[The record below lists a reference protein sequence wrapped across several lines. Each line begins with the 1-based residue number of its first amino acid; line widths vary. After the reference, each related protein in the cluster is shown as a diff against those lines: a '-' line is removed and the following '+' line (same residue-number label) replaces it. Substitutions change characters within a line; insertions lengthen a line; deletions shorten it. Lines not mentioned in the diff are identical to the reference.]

1 MTEIDYNAV
10 FGFEGE
16 EAQEA
21 ADPAT
26 EDNVGANEQEA
37 AAPAGESQDGA
48 EPEQKPSEESGH
60 HVQTDE
66 ENARYAAMRRRAEA
80 DAEKRMNAELDKSIA
95 SLGLTDPYTNKPI
108 TNHSEMQ
115 AYRQRFLEEQRKEM
129 QEKAGMSPEDYQRF
143 VDSLP
148 EVQEGKKAQQKVMDL
163 EIRAKIDSQM
173 REIQMIS
180 PEIKSM
186 EDLSKL
192 DNFDKL
198 YDMGQE
204 DPAELDLLKF
214 TPSSALGSCRYK
226 LADPDKDDTDYQR
239 ILEIFK
245 KYNVRY
251 FFYNGGNDSMD
262 TCNKISKYMQGRAQD
277 HRQRPERHRPLP
289 RLRLCRQVYRHLL
302 RRGLAGRPRV

>member
-10 FGFEGE
+10 FGIEGE
-16 EAQEA
+16 EVQEA

-26 EDNVGANEQEA
+26 EDTVGENEQEP

-48 EPEQKPSEESGH
+48 EDEQEPSDEIH

-66 ENARYAAMRRRAEA
+66 ENARYAAMRRKAEA

-108 TNHSEMQ
+108 TNHAEMQ
-115 AYRQRFLEEQRKEM
+115 AYRQRFVEEQRKEM

-148 EVQEGKKAQQKVMDL
+148 EVQAGKAAQQKVMDL

-180 PEIKSM
+180 LKS
-186 EDLSKL
+186 SRWKT
-192 DNFDKL
+192 F
-198 YDMGQE
+198 
-204 DPAELDLLKF
+204 
-214 TPSSALGSCRYK
+214 PSWTTSTSFMTWWAKATSWPMPTR
-226 LADPDKDDTDYQR
+226 
-239 ILEIFK
+239 F
-245 KYNVRY
+245 
-251 FFYNGGNDSMD
+251 
-262 TCNKISKYMQGRAQD
+262 
-277 HRQRPERHRPLP
+277 
-289 RLRLCRQVYRHLL
+289 
-302 RRGLAGRPRV
+302 

>member
-10 FGFEGE
+10 FGIEGE
-16 EAQEA
+16 EVQEA

-37 AAPAGESQDGA
+37 AEPAGESHVEEGA
-48 EPEQKPSEESGH
+48 ETEQKPSDESSH

-66 ENARYAAMRRRAEA
+66 ENARYAAMRRKAEA

-108 TNHSEMQ
+108 TNHAEMQ
-115 AYRQRFLEEQRKEM
+115 AYRQRFVEEQRKEM

-148 EVQEGKKAQQKVMDL
+148 EVQAGKAAQQKVMDL

-198 YDMGQE
+198 YDMVGKGYE
-204 DPAELDLLKF
+204 
-214 TPSSALGSCRYK
+214 
-226 LADPDKDDTDYQR
+226 LADAYKVLNYDRLTAKAAEAAKQQALNSIGGKNHLQPVTPRGQGAVPVPADVAAEYRALMPEATDA
-239 ILEIFK
+239 EIQAHYN
-245 KYNVRY
+245 KYTR
-251 FFYNGGNDSMD
+251 
-262 TCNKISKYMQGRAQD
+262 K
-277 HRQRPERHRPLP
+277 E
-289 RLRLCRQVYRHLL
+289 
-302 RRGLAGRPRV
+302 

>member
-1 MTEIDYNAV
+1 MAEIDYNAV
-10 FGFEGE
+10 FGIEGE
-16 EAQEA
+16 EVQEA

-26 EDNVGANEQEA
+26 EDNVGENEQEA
-37 AAPAGESQDGA
+37 AEPAGESHVEEGA
-48 EPEQKPSEESGH
+48 ETEQKPSDESSH

-66 ENARYAAMRRRAEA
+66 ENARYAAMRRKAEA

-108 TNHSEMQ
+108 TNHAEMQ
-115 AYRQRFLEEQRKEM
+115 AYRQRFVEEQRKEV

-148 EVQEGKKAQQKVMDL
+148 EVQAGKAAQQKVIDL

-198 YDMGQE
+198 YDMVGKGYE
-204 DPAELDLLKF
+204 
-214 TPSSALGSCRYK
+214 
-226 LADPDKDDTDYQR
+226 LADAYKVLNYDRLTAKAAEAAKQQALNSIGGKNHLQPVTPRGQGAVPVPADVAAEYRALMPEATDA
-239 ILEIFK
+239 EIQAHYN
-245 KYNVRY
+245 KYAR
-251 FFYNGGNDSMD
+251 
-262 TCNKISKYMQGRAQD
+262 K
-277 HRQRPERHRPLP
+277 E
-289 RLRLCRQVYRHLL
+289 
-302 RRGLAGRPRV
+302 

>member
-10 FGFEGE
+10 FGIEGE
-16 EAQEA
+16 EVQEA

-26 EDNVGANEQEA
+26 EDNVGANEQEPA
-37 AAPAGESQDGA
+37 EPAGESHVEEGA
-48 EPEQKPSEESGH
+48 ETEQKPSDESSH

-66 ENARYAAMRRRAEA
+66 ENARYAAMRRKAEA

-108 TNHSEMQ
+108 TNHAEMQ
-115 AYRQRFLEEQRKEM
+115 AYRQRFVEEQRKEM

-148 EVQEGKKAQQKVMDL
+148 EVQAGKAAQQKVMDL

-198 YDMGQE
+198 YDMVGKGYE
-204 DPAELDLLKF
+204 
-214 TPSSALGSCRYK
+214 
-226 LADPDKDDTDYQR
+226 LADAYKVLNYDRLTAKAAEAAKQQALNSIGGKNHLQPVTPRGQGAVPVPADVAAEYRALMPEATDA
-239 ILEIFK
+239 EIQAHYN
-245 KYNVRY
+245 KYTR
-251 FFYNGGNDSMD
+251 
-262 TCNKISKYMQGRAQD
+262 K
-277 HRQRPERHRPLP
+277 E
-289 RLRLCRQVYRHLL
+289 
-302 RRGLAGRPRV
+302 

>member
-1 MTEIDYNAV
+1 MIDIDYNAV
-10 FGFEGE
+10 FGIEGE
-16 EAQEA
+16 EVQEA

-37 AAPAGESQDGA
+37 AEPAGESHVEEGA
-48 EPEQKPSEESGH
+48 ETEQKPSDESSH

-66 ENARYAAMRRRAEA
+66 ENARYAAMRRKAEA

-108 TNHSEMQ
+108 TNHAEMQ
-115 AYRQRFLEEQRKEM
+115 AYRQRFVEEQRKEM

-148 EVQEGKKAQQKVMDL
+148 EVQAGKAAQQKVMDL

-180 PEIKSM
+180 PEIKTL

-198 YDMGQE
+198 YDMVGKGYE
-204 DPAELDLLKF
+204 
-214 TPSSALGSCRYK
+214 
-226 LADPDKDDTDYQR
+226 LADAYKVLNYDRLTAKAAEAAKQQALNSIGGKNHLQPVTPRGQGAVPVPADVVAEYRALMPEATDA
-239 ILEIFK
+239 EIQAHYN
-245 KYNVRY
+245 KYTR
-251 FFYNGGNDSMD
+251 
-262 TCNKISKYMQGRAQD
+262 K
-277 HRQRPERHRPLP
+277 E
-289 RLRLCRQVYRHLL
+289 
-302 RRGLAGRPRV
+302 

>member
-1 MTEIDYNAV
+1 MAEIDYNAV
-10 FGFEGE
+10 FGIEGE
-16 EAQEA
+16 EVQEA

-26 EDNVGANEQEA
+26 EDTVGENEQESA
-37 AAPAGESQDGA
+37 EPAGESHVEEGA
-48 EPEQKPSEESGH
+48 ETEQKPSDESSH

-66 ENARYAAMRRRAEA
+66 ENARYAAMRRKAEA

-108 TNHSEMQ
+108 TNHAEMQ
-115 AYRQRFLEEQRKEM
+115 AYRQRFVEEQRKEM

-148 EVQEGKKAQQKVMDL
+148 EVQAGKAAQQKVMDL

-198 YDMGQE
+198 YDMVGKGYE
-204 DPAELDLLKF
+204 
-214 TPSSALGSCRYK
+214 
-226 LADPDKDDTDYQR
+226 LADAYKVLNYDRLTAKAAEAAKQQALNSIGGKNHLQPVTPRGPGAVPVPADVVAEYRALMPEATDA
-239 ILEIFK
+239 EIQAHYN
-245 KYNVRY
+245 KYAR
-251 FFYNGGNDSMD
+251 
-262 TCNKISKYMQGRAQD
+262 K
-277 HRQRPERHRPLP
+277 E
-289 RLRLCRQVYRHLL
+289 
-302 RRGLAGRPRV
+302 

>member
-1 MTEIDYNAV
+1 MAEIDYNAV
-10 FGFEGE
+10 FGIEGE
-16 EAQEA
+16 EVQEA

-26 EDNVGANEQEA
+26 EDNVGANEQEP

-48 EPEQKPSEESGH
+48 ETEQKPSDESSH

-66 ENARYAAMRRRAEA
+66 ENARYAAMRRKAEA

-108 TNHSEMQ
+108 TNHAEMQ
-115 AYRQRFLEEQRKEM
+115 AYRQRFVEEQRKEM

-148 EVQEGKKAQQKVMDL
+148 EVQAGKAAQQKVMDL

-198 YDMGQE
+198 YDMVGKGYE
-204 DPAELDLLKF
+204 
-214 TPSSALGSCRYK
+214 
-226 LADPDKDDTDYQR
+226 LADAYKVLNYDRLTAKAAEAAKQQALNSIGGKNHLQPVTPRGQGAVPVPADVVAEYRALMPEATDA
-239 ILEIFK
+239 EIQAHYN
-245 KYNVRY
+245 KYAR
-251 FFYNGGNDSMD
+251 
-262 TCNKISKYMQGRAQD
+262 K
-277 HRQRPERHRPLP
+277 E
-289 RLRLCRQVYRHLL
+289 
-302 RRGLAGRPRV
+302 

>member
-1 MTEIDYNAV
+1 MIDIDYSAV
-10 FGFEGE
+10 FGIEGE
-16 EAQEA
+16 EAQEV

-26 EDNVGANEQEA
+26 EDTVGENEQEP

-48 EPEQKPSEESGH
+48 ETEQKPSDESSH

-66 ENARYAAMRRRAEA
+66 ENARYAAMRRKAKA

-108 TNHSEMQ
+108 TNHAEMQ
-115 AYRQRFLEEQRKEM
+115 AYRQRFVEEQRKEM

-148 EVQEGKKAQQKVMDL
+148 EVQAGKAAQQKVMDL

-198 YDMGQE
+198 YDMVGKGYE
-204 DPAELDLLKF
+204 
-214 TPSSALGSCRYK
+214 
-226 LADPDKDDTDYQR
+226 LADAYKVLNYDRLTAKAAEAAKQQALNSIGGKNHLQPVTPRGQGAVPVPADVVAEYRALMPEATDA
-239 ILEIFK
+239 EIQAHYN
-245 KYNVRY
+245 KYAR
-251 FFYNGGNDSMD
+251 
-262 TCNKISKYMQGRAQD
+262 K
-277 HRQRPERHRPLP
+277 E
-289 RLRLCRQVYRHLL
+289 
-302 RRGLAGRPRV
+302 

>member
-1 MTEIDYNAV
+1 MAEIDYNAV
-10 FGFEGE
+10 FGIEGE
-16 EAQEA
+16 EVQEA

-26 EDNVGANEQEA
+26 EDTVGENEQEP

-48 EPEQKPSEESGH
+48 EDEQEPSDESSH

-66 ENARYAAMRRRAEA
+66 ENARYAAMRRKAEA

-108 TNHSEMQ
+108 TNHAEMQ
-115 AYRQRFLEEQRKEM
+115 AYRQRFVEEQRKEM

-148 EVQEGKKAQQKVMDL
+148 EVQAGKAAQQKVMDL

-198 YDMGQE
+198 YDMVGKGYE
-204 DPAELDLLKF
+204 
-214 TPSSALGSCRYK
+214 
-226 LADPDKDDTDYQR
+226 LADAYKVLNYDRLTAKAAEAAKQQALNSIGGKNHLQPVTPRGQGAVPVPADVVAEYRALMPEATDA
-239 ILEIFK
+239 EIQAHYN
-245 KYNVRY
+245 KYAR
-251 FFYNGGNDSMD
+251 
-262 TCNKISKYMQGRAQD
+262 K
-277 HRQRPERHRPLP
+277 E
-289 RLRLCRQVYRHLL
+289 
-302 RRGLAGRPRV
+302 

>member
-10 FGFEGE
+10 FGLEGE

-115 AYRQRFLEEQRKEM
+115 AYRQRFVEEQRKEM

-192 DNFDKL
+192 DNFEKL
-198 YDMGQE
+198 YDMVGKGYE
-204 DPAELDLLKF
+204 
-214 TPSSALGSCRYK
+214 
-226 LADPDKDDTDYQR
+226 LADAYKVLNYDRLTAKAAEAAKQQALNSIGGKNHLQPVTPRGQGAVPVPVEVAAEYRALMPEATDA
-239 ILEIFK
+239 EIQAHYN
-245 KYNVRY
+245 KYAR
-251 FFYNGGNDSMD
+251 
-262 TCNKISKYMQGRAQD
+262 K
-277 HRQRPERHRPLP
+277 E
-289 RLRLCRQVYRHLL
+289 
-302 RRGLAGRPRV
+302 

>member
-1 MTEIDYNAV
+1 MAEIDYNAV
-10 FGFEGE
+10 FGIEGE
-16 EAQEA
+16 EVQEA

-37 AAPAGESQDGA
+37 AEPAGESHVEEGA
-48 EPEQKPSEESGH
+48 ETEQKPSDESSH

-66 ENARYAAMRRRAEA
+66 ENARYAAMRRKAEA

-108 TNHSEMQ
+108 TNHAEMQ
-115 AYRQRFLEEQRKEM
+115 AYRQRFVEEQRKEM
-129 QEKAGMSPEDYQRF
+129 QEKAGMSPEDYKRF

-148 EVQEGKKAQQKVMDL
+148 EVQAGKAAQQKVMDL

-198 YDMGQE
+198 YDMVGKGYE
-204 DPAELDLLKF
+204 
-214 TPSSALGSCRYK
+214 
-226 LADPDKDDTDYQR
+226 LADAYKVLNYDRLTAKAAEAAKQQALNSIGGKNHLQPVTPRGQGAVPVPADVAAEYRALMPEATDA
-239 ILEIFK
+239 EIQAHYN
-245 KYNVRY
+245 KYAR
-251 FFYNGGNDSMD
+251 
-262 TCNKISKYMQGRAQD
+262 K
-277 HRQRPERHRPLP
+277 E
-289 RLRLCRQVYRHLL
+289 
-302 RRGLAGRPRV
+302 

>member
-1 MTEIDYNAV
+1 MADIDYSAV
-10 FGFEGE
+10 FGLEGE
-16 EAQEA
+16 EVQEA
-21 ADPAT
+21 AAPAT

-48 EPEQKPSEESGH
+48 EPEQKPSEEIDH

-66 ENARYAAMRRRAEA
+66 ENARYAAIRRKAEA

-115 AYRQRFLEEQRKEM
+115 AYRQRFVEEQRKEM

-192 DNFDKL
+192 DNFEKL
-198 YDMGQE
+198 YDMVGKGYE
-204 DPAELDLLKF
+204 
-214 TPSSALGSCRYK
+214 
-226 LADPDKDDTDYQR
+226 LADAYKVLNYDRLTAKAAEVAKQQALNSIGGKNHLQPVTPRGQGAVPVPVDVAAEYRALMPEATDA
-239 ILEIFK
+239 EIQAHYN
-245 KYNVRY
+245 KYAR
-251 FFYNGGNDSMD
+251 
-262 TCNKISKYMQGRAQD
+262 K
-277 HRQRPERHRPLP
+277 E
-289 RLRLCRQVYRHLL
+289 
-302 RRGLAGRPRV
+302 

>member
-1 MTEIDYNAV
+1 MAEIDYNAV
-10 FGFEGE
+10 FGIEGE

-37 AAPAGESQDGA
+37 AEPAGESHVEEGA
-48 EPEQKPSEESGH
+48 ETEQKPSDESSH

-66 ENARYAAMRRRAEA
+66 ENARYAAMRRKAEA

-108 TNHSEMQ
+108 TNHAEMQ
-115 AYRQRFLEEQRKEM
+115 AYRQRFVEEQRKEV

-148 EVQEGKKAQQKVMDL
+148 EVQAGKAAQQKVIDL

-198 YDMGQE
+198 YDMVGKGYE
-204 DPAELDLLKF
+204 
-214 TPSSALGSCRYK
+214 
-226 LADPDKDDTDYQR
+226 LADAYKVLNYDRLTAKAAEAAKQQALNSIGGKNHLQPVTPRGQGAVPVPADVVAEYRALMPEATDA
-239 ILEIFK
+239 EIQAHYN
-245 KYNVRY
+245 KYAR
-251 FFYNGGNDSMD
+251 
-262 TCNKISKYMQGRAQD
+262 K
-277 HRQRPERHRPLP
+277 E
-289 RLRLCRQVYRHLL
+289 
-302 RRGLAGRPRV
+302 

>member
-1 MTEIDYNAV
+1 MIDIDYSAV
-10 FGFEGE
+10 FGIEGE

-26 EDNVGANEQEA
+26 EDTVGENEQEP

-48 EPEQKPSEESGH
+48 EDEQEPSDESH
-60 HVQTDE
+60 RVQTDE
-66 ENARYAAMRRRAEA
+66 ENARYAAMRRKAEA

-108 TNHSEMQ
+108 TNHAEMQ
-115 AYRQRFLEEQRKEM
+115 AYRQRFVEEQRKEM

-148 EVQEGKKAQQKVMDL
+148 EVQAGKAAQQKVIDL

-198 YDMGQE
+198 YDMVGKGYE
-204 DPAELDLLKF
+204 
-214 TPSSALGSCRYK
+214 
-226 LADPDKDDTDYQR
+226 LADAYKVLNYDRLTAKAAEAAKQQALNSIGGKNHLQPVTTRGQGAVPVPADVVAEYRALMPEATDA
-239 ILEIFK
+239 EIQAHYN
-245 KYNVRY
+245 KYAR
-251 FFYNGGNDSMD
+251 
-262 TCNKISKYMQGRAQD
+262 K
-277 HRQRPERHRPLP
+277 E
-289 RLRLCRQVYRHLL
+289 
-302 RRGLAGRPRV
+302 

>member
-1 MTEIDYNAV
+1 MADIDYGAV
-10 FGFEGE
+10 FGLEGE

-26 EDNVGANEQEA
+26 EDTVGENEQEA

-48 EPEQKPSEESGH
+48 ESEQEVPEDSAP

-66 ENARYAAMRRRAEA
+66 ENARYAAMRRKAEA

-108 TNHSEMQ
+108 TNHAEMQ
-115 AYRQRFLEEQRKEM
+115 AYRQRFVEEQRKEM
-129 QEKAGMSPEDYQRF
+129 QEKAGMSPEDYKRF

-148 EVQEGKKAQQKVMDL
+148 EVQAGKAAQQKVMDL

-198 YDMGQE
+198 YDMVGKGYE
-204 DPAELDLLKF
+204 
-214 TPSSALGSCRYK
+214 
-226 LADPDKDDTDYQR
+226 LADAYKVLNYDRLTAKAAEAAKQQALNSIGGKNHLQPVTPRGQGAVPVPADVVAEYRALMPEATDA
-239 ILEIFK
+239 EIQAHYN
-245 KYNVRY
+245 KYAR
-251 FFYNGGNDSMD
+251 
-262 TCNKISKYMQGRAQD
+262 K
-277 HRQRPERHRPLP
+277 E
-289 RLRLCRQVYRHLL
+289 
-302 RRGLAGRPRV
+302 

>member
-1 MTEIDYNAV
+1 MAEIDYNAV
-10 FGFEGE
+10 FGIEGE
-16 EAQEA
+16 EVQEA

-37 AAPAGESQDGA
+37 AEPAGESHVEEGA
-48 EPEQKPSEESGH
+48 ETEQKPSDESSH

-66 ENARYAAMRRRAEA
+66 ENARYAAMRRKAEA

-108 TNHSEMQ
+108 TNHAEMQ
-115 AYRQRFLEEQRKEM
+115 AYRHRFVEEQRKEM

-148 EVQEGKKAQQKVMDL
+148 EVQAGKAAQQKVIDL

-198 YDMGQE
+198 YDMVGKGYE
-204 DPAELDLLKF
+204 
-214 TPSSALGSCRYK
+214 
-226 LADPDKDDTDYQR
+226 LADAYKVLNYDRLTAKAAEAAKQQALNSIGGKNHLQPVTPRGQGAVPVPADVVAEYRALMPEATDA
-239 ILEIFK
+239 EIQAHYN
-245 KYNVRY
+245 KYAR
-251 FFYNGGNDSMD
+251 
-262 TCNKISKYMQGRAQD
+262 K
-277 HRQRPERHRPLP
+277 E
-289 RLRLCRQVYRHLL
+289 
-302 RRGLAGRPRV
+302 

>member
-10 FGFEGE
+10 FGIEGE

-37 AAPAGESQDGA
+37 AEPAGESHVEEGA
-48 EPEQKPSEESGH
+48 ETEQKPSDESSH

-66 ENARYAAMRRRAEA
+66 ENARYAAMRRKAEA

-108 TNHSEMQ
+108 TNHAEMQ
-115 AYRQRFLEEQRKEM
+115 AYRQRFVEEQRKEV
-129 QEKAGMSPEDYQRF
+129 QEKAGMSPEDYKRF

-148 EVQEGKKAQQKVMDL
+148 EVQAGKAAQQKVMDL

-198 YDMGQE
+198 YDMVGKGYE
-204 DPAELDLLKF
+204 
-214 TPSSALGSCRYK
+214 
-226 LADPDKDDTDYQR
+226 LADAYKVLNYDRLTAKAAEAAKQQALNSIGGKNHLQPVTPRGQGAVPVPADVVAEYRALMPEATDA
-239 ILEIFK
+239 EIQAHYN
-245 KYNVRY
+245 KYAR
-251 FFYNGGNDSMD
+251 
-262 TCNKISKYMQGRAQD
+262 K
-277 HRQRPERHRPLP
+277 E
-289 RLRLCRQVYRHLL
+289 
-302 RRGLAGRPRV
+302 

>member
-1 MTEIDYNAV
+1 MAEIDYSAV
-10 FGFEGE
+10 FGIEGE
-16 EAQEA
+16 EVQEA

-26 EDNVGANEQEA
+26 EDTVGENEQEP

-48 EPEQKPSEESGH
+48 EDEQEPSDESH
-60 HVQTDE
+60 RVQTDE
-66 ENARYAAMRRRAEA
+66 ENARYAAMRRKAEA

-108 TNHSEMQ
+108 TNHAEMQ
-115 AYRQRFLEEQRKEM
+115 AYRQRFVEEQRKEM

-148 EVQEGKKAQQKVMDL
+148 EVQAGKAAQQKVMDL

-198 YDMGQE
+198 YDMVGKGYE
-204 DPAELDLLKF
+204 
-214 TPSSALGSCRYK
+214 
-226 LADPDKDDTDYQR
+226 LADAYKVLNYDRLTAKAAEAAKQQALNSIGGKSHLQPVTPRGQGAVPVPADVVAEYRALMPEATDA
-239 ILEIFK
+239 EIQAHYN
-245 KYNVRY
+245 KYAR
-251 FFYNGGNDSMD
+251 
-262 TCNKISKYMQGRAQD
+262 K
-277 HRQRPERHRPLP
+277 E
-289 RLRLCRQVYRHLL
+289 
-302 RRGLAGRPRV
+302 

>member
-1 MTEIDYNAV
+1 MAEIDYNAV
-10 FGFEGE
+10 FGIEGE
-16 EAQEA
+16 EGQEA

-37 AAPAGESQDGA
+37 AEPAGESHVEEGA
-48 EPEQKPSEESGH
+48 ETGQKPSDESSH

-66 ENARYAAMRRRAEA
+66 ENARYAAMRRKAEA

-108 TNHSEMQ
+108 TNHAEMQ
-115 AYRQRFLEEQRKEM
+115 AYRQRFVEEQRKEM
-129 QEKAGMSPEDYQRF
+129 QEKAGMSPEDYKRF

-148 EVQEGKKAQQKVMDL
+148 EVQAGKAAQQKVMDL

-198 YDMGQE
+198 YDMVGKGYE
-204 DPAELDLLKF
+204 
-214 TPSSALGSCRYK
+214 
-226 LADPDKDDTDYQR
+226 LADAYKVLNYDRLTAKAAEAAKQQALNSIGGKNHLQPVTPRGQGAVPVPADVVAEYRALMPEATDA
-239 ILEIFK
+239 EIQAHYN
-245 KYNVRY
+245 KYTR
-251 FFYNGGNDSMD
+251 
-262 TCNKISKYMQGRAQD
+262 K
-277 HRQRPERHRPLP
+277 E
-289 RLRLCRQVYRHLL
+289 
-302 RRGLAGRPRV
+302 

>member
-1 MTEIDYNAV
+1 MKDIDYSAV
-10 FGFEGE
+10 FGLEGE
-16 EAQEA
+16 EVQEL

-66 ENARYAAMRRRAEA
+66 ENARYAAVRRRAEA

-115 AYRQRFLEEQRKEM
+115 AYRQRFVEEQRKEM

-192 DNFDKL
+192 DNFEKL
-198 YDMGQE
+198 YDMVGKGYE
-204 DPAELDLLKF
+204 
-214 TPSSALGSCRYK
+214 
-226 LADPDKDDTDYQR
+226 LADAYKVLNYDRLTAKAAEVAKQQALNSIGGKNHLQPVTPRGQGAVPVPVDVAAEYRALMPEATDA
-239 ILEIFK
+239 EIQAHYN
-245 KYNVRY
+245 KYAR
-251 FFYNGGNDSMD
+251 
-262 TCNKISKYMQGRAQD
+262 K
-277 HRQRPERHRPLP
+277 E
-289 RLRLCRQVYRHLL
+289 
-302 RRGLAGRPRV
+302 

>member
-1 MTEIDYNAV
+1 MAEIDYNAV
-10 FGFEGE
+10 FGIEGE
-16 EAQEA
+16 EVQEA

-26 EDNVGANEQEA
+26 KDNVGANEQEA
-37 AAPAGESQDGA
+37 AEPAGESHVEEGA
-48 EPEQKPSEESGH
+48 ETEQKPSDESSH

-66 ENARYAAMRRRAEA
+66 ENARYAAMRRKAEA

-108 TNHSEMQ
+108 TNHAEMQ
-115 AYRQRFLEEQRKEM
+115 AYRQRFVEEQRKEM

-148 EVQEGKKAQQKVMDL
+148 EVQAGKAAQQKVMDL

-198 YDMGQE
+198 YDMVGKGYE
-204 DPAELDLLKF
+204 
-214 TPSSALGSCRYK
+214 
-226 LADPDKDDTDYQR
+226 LADAYKVLNYDRLTAKAAEAAKQQALNSIGGKNHLQPVTPRGPGAVPVPADVVAEYRALMPEATDA
-239 ILEIFK
+239 EIQAHYN
-245 KYNVRY
+245 KYAR
-251 FFYNGGNDSMD
+251 
-262 TCNKISKYMQGRAQD
+262 K
-277 HRQRPERHRPLP
+277 E
-289 RLRLCRQVYRHLL
+289 
-302 RRGLAGRPRV
+302 

>member
-1 MTEIDYNAV
+1 MIDIDYSAV
-10 FGFEGE
+10 FGIEGE
-16 EAQEA
+16 EVQEA

-37 AAPAGESQDGA
+37 AEPAGESHVEEGA
-48 EPEQKPSEESGH
+48 ETGQKPSDESSH

-66 ENARYAAMRRRAEA
+66 ENARYAAMRRKAEA

-108 TNHSEMQ
+108 TNHAEMQ
-115 AYRQRFLEEQRKEM
+115 AYRQRFVEEQRKEM
-129 QEKAGMSPEDYQRF
+129 QEKAGMSPEDYKRF

-148 EVQEGKKAQQKVMDL
+148 EVQAGKAAQQKVMDL

-198 YDMGQE
+198 YDMVGKGYE
-204 DPAELDLLKF
+204 
-214 TPSSALGSCRYK
+214 
-226 LADPDKDDTDYQR
+226 LADAYKVLNYDKLTAKAAEAAKQQALNSIGGKNHLQPVTPRGQGAVPVPADVVAEYRALMPEATDA
-239 ILEIFK
+239 EIQAHYN
-245 KYNVRY
+245 KYAR
-251 FFYNGGNDSMD
+251 
-262 TCNKISKYMQGRAQD
+262 K
-277 HRQRPERHRPLP
+277 E
-289 RLRLCRQVYRHLL
+289 
-302 RRGLAGRPRV
+302 

>member
-10 FGFEGE
+10 FGLEGE

-37 AAPAGESQDGA
+37 AAPAGESQDGT

-115 AYRQRFLEEQRKEM
+115 AYRQRFVEEQRKEM

-192 DNFDKL
+192 DNFEKL
-198 YDMGQE
+198 YDMVGKGYE
-204 DPAELDLLKF
+204 
-214 TPSSALGSCRYK
+214 
-226 LADPDKDDTDYQR
+226 LADAYKVLNYDRLTAKAAEAAKQQALNSIGGKNHLQPVTPRGQGAVPVPVDVAAEYRALMPEATDA
-239 ILEIFK
+239 EIQAHYN
-245 KYNVRY
+245 KYAR
-251 FFYNGGNDSMD
+251 
-262 TCNKISKYMQGRAQD
+262 K
-277 HRQRPERHRPLP
+277 E
-289 RLRLCRQVYRHLL
+289 
-302 RRGLAGRPRV
+302 

>member
-10 FGFEGE
+10 FGIEGE
-16 EAQEA
+16 EVQET

-37 AAPAGESQDGA
+37 AEPAGESHVEEGA
-48 EPEQKPSEESGH
+48 ETEQKPSDESSH

-66 ENARYAAMRRRAEA
+66 ENARYAAMRRKAEA

-108 TNHSEMQ
+108 TNHAEMQ
-115 AYRQRFLEEQRKEM
+115 AYRQRFVEEQRKEM
-129 QEKAGMSPEDYQRF
+129 QEKAGMSPDDYQRF

-148 EVQEGKKAQQKVMDL
+148 EVQAGKAAQQKVMDL

-198 YDMGQE
+198 YDMVGKGYE
-204 DPAELDLLKF
+204 
-214 TPSSALGSCRYK
+214 
-226 LADPDKDDTDYQR
+226 LADAYKVLNYDRLTAKAAEAAKQQALNSIGGKNHLQPVTPRGQGAVPVPADVVAEYRALMPEATDA
-239 ILEIFK
+239 EIQAHYN
-245 KYNVRY
+245 KYTR
-251 FFYNGGNDSMD
+251 
-262 TCNKISKYMQGRAQD
+262 K
-277 HRQRPERHRPLP
+277 E
-289 RLRLCRQVYRHLL
+289 
-302 RRGLAGRPRV
+302 

>member
-1 MTEIDYNAV
+1 MAEIDYNAV
-10 FGFEGE
+10 FGIEGE
-16 EAQEA
+16 EVQEA

-37 AAPAGESQDGA
+37 AEPAGESHVEEGA
-48 EPEQKPSEESGH
+48 ETEQKPSDESSH

-66 ENARYAAMRRRAEA
+66 ENARYAAMRRKAEA
-80 DAEKRMNAELDKSIA
+80 DAEKRMSAELDKSIA

-108 TNHSEMQ
+108 TNHAEMQ
-115 AYRQRFLEEQRKEM
+115 AYRQRFVEEQRKEV

-148 EVQEGKKAQQKVMDL
+148 EVQAGKAAQQKVIDL

-198 YDMGQE
+198 YDMVGKGYE
-204 DPAELDLLKF
+204 
-214 TPSSALGSCRYK
+214 
-226 LADPDKDDTDYQR
+226 LADAYKVLNYDRLTAKAAEAAKQQALNSIGGKNHLQPVTPRGQGAVPVPADVVAEYRALMPEATDA
-239 ILEIFK
+239 EIQAHYN
-245 KYNVRY
+245 KYAR
-251 FFYNGGNDSMD
+251 
-262 TCNKISKYMQGRAQD
+262 K
-277 HRQRPERHRPLP
+277 E
-289 RLRLCRQVYRHLL
+289 
-302 RRGLAGRPRV
+302 

>member
-1 MTEIDYNAV
+1 MAEIDYNAV
-10 FGFEGE
+10 FGIEGE
-16 EAQEA
+16 EVQEA

-37 AAPAGESQDGA
+37 AEPAGESQDGA
-48 EPEQKPSEESGH
+48 EDEQEPSDESSH

-66 ENARYAAMRRRAEA
+66 ENARYAAMRRKAEA

-108 TNHSEMQ
+108 TNHAEMQ
-115 AYRQRFLEEQRKEM
+115 AYRQRFVEEQRKEM

-148 EVQEGKKAQQKVMDL
+148 EVQAGKAAQQKVMDL

-198 YDMGQE
+198 YDMVGKGYE
-204 DPAELDLLKF
+204 
-214 TPSSALGSCRYK
+214 
-226 LADPDKDDTDYQR
+226 LADAYKVLNYDRLTAKAAEAAKQQALNSIGGKNHLQPVTPRGQGAVPVPADVAAEYRALMPEATDA
-239 ILEIFK
+239 EIQAHYN
-245 KYNVRY
+245 KYAR
-251 FFYNGGNDSMD
+251 
-262 TCNKISKYMQGRAQD
+262 K
-277 HRQRPERHRPLP
+277 E
-289 RLRLCRQVYRHLL
+289 
-302 RRGLAGRPRV
+302 

>member
-1 MTEIDYNAV
+1 MAEIDYNAV
-10 FGFEGE
+10 FGIEGE
-16 EAQEA
+16 EVQEA

-48 EPEQKPSEESGH
+48 EDEQKPSDESSH

-66 ENARYAAMRRRAEA
+66 ENARYAAMRRKAEA

-108 TNHSEMQ
+108 TNHAEMQ
-115 AYRQRFLEEQRKEM
+115 AYRQRFVEEQRKEM
-129 QEKAGMSPEDYQRF
+129 QEKAGMSPEDYKRF

-148 EVQEGKKAQQKVMDL
+148 EVQAGKAAQQKVMDL

-198 YDMGQE
+198 YDMVGKGYE
-204 DPAELDLLKF
+204 
-214 TPSSALGSCRYK
+214 
-226 LADPDKDDTDYQR
+226 LADAYKVLNYDRLTAKAAEAAKQQALNSIGGKNHLQPVTPRGQGAVPVPADVVAEYRALMPEATDA
-239 ILEIFK
+239 EIQAHYN
-245 KYNVRY
+245 KYAR
-251 FFYNGGNDSMD
+251 
-262 TCNKISKYMQGRAQD
+262 K
-277 HRQRPERHRPLP
+277 E
-289 RLRLCRQVYRHLL
+289 
-302 RRGLAGRPRV
+302 

>member
-1 MTEIDYNAV
+1 MAEIDYNAV
-10 FGFEGE
+10 FGIEGE
-16 EAQEA
+16 EVQEA

-26 EDNVGANEQEA
+26 EDNVGANEQESA
-37 AAPAGESQDGA
+37 EPAGESHVEEGA
-48 EPEQKPSEESGH
+48 ETEQKPSDESSH

-66 ENARYAAMRRRAEA
+66 ENARYAAMRRKAEA

-108 TNHSEMQ
+108 TNHAEMQ
-115 AYRQRFLEEQRKEM
+115 AYRQRFVEEQRKEM

-148 EVQEGKKAQQKVMDL
+148 EVQAGKAAQQKVMDL

-198 YDMGQE
+198 YDMVGKGYE
-204 DPAELDLLKF
+204 
-214 TPSSALGSCRYK
+214 
-226 LADPDKDDTDYQR
+226 LADAYKVLNYDRLTAKAAEAAKQQALNSIGGKNHLQPVTPRGPGAVPVPADVVAEYRALMPEATDA
-239 ILEIFK
+239 EIQAHYN
-245 KYNVRY
+245 KYAR
-251 FFYNGGNDSMD
+251 
-262 TCNKISKYMQGRAQD
+262 K
-277 HRQRPERHRPLP
+277 E
-289 RLRLCRQVYRHLL
+289 
-302 RRGLAGRPRV
+302 

>member
-1 MTEIDYNAV
+1 MAEIDYSAV
-10 FGFEGE
+10 FGIEGE
-16 EAQEA
+16 EVQEPA
-21 ADPAT
+21 APAT
-26 EDNVGANEQEA
+26 EDTVGENEQEPA
-37 AAPAGESQDGA
+37 EPAGESHVEEGA
-48 EPEQKPSEESGH
+48 ETEQKPSDESSH

-66 ENARYAAMRRRAEA
+66 ENARYAAMRRKAEA

-108 TNHSEMQ
+108 TNHAEMQ
-115 AYRQRFLEEQRKEM
+115 AYRQRFVEEQRKEM

-148 EVQEGKKAQQKVMDL
+148 EVQAGKAAQQKVMDL

-198 YDMGQE
+198 YDMVGKGYE
-204 DPAELDLLKF
+204 
-214 TPSSALGSCRYK
+214 
-226 LADPDKDDTDYQR
+226 LADAYKVLNYDRLTAKAAEAAKQQALNSIGGKNHLQPVTPRGQGAVPVPADVAAEYRALMPEATDA
-239 ILEIFK
+239 EIQAHYN
-245 KYNVRY
+245 KYTR
-251 FFYNGGNDSMD
+251 
-262 TCNKISKYMQGRAQD
+262 K
-277 HRQRPERHRPLP
+277 E
-289 RLRLCRQVYRHLL
+289 
-302 RRGLAGRPRV
+302 

>member
-1 MTEIDYNAV
+1 MAEIDYNAV
-10 FGFEGE
+10 FGIEGE
-16 EAQEA
+16 EVQEA

-37 AAPAGESQDGA
+37 ADPAGESHVEEGA
-48 EPEQKPSEESGH
+48 ETGQKPSDESSH

-66 ENARYAAMRRRAEA
+66 ENARYAAMRRKAEA

-108 TNHSEMQ
+108 TNHAEMQ
-115 AYRQRFLEEQRKEM
+115 AYRQRFVEEQRKEM

-148 EVQEGKKAQQKVMDL
+148 EVQAGKAAQQKVMDL

-198 YDMGQE
+198 YDMVGKGYE
-204 DPAELDLLKF
+204 
-214 TPSSALGSCRYK
+214 
-226 LADPDKDDTDYQR
+226 LADAYKVLNYDRLTAKAAEAAKQQALNSIGGKNHLQPVTPRGPGAVPVPADVVAEYRALMPEATDA
-239 ILEIFK
+239 EIQAHYN
-245 KYNVRY
+245 KYAR
-251 FFYNGGNDSMD
+251 
-262 TCNKISKYMQGRAQD
+262 K
-277 HRQRPERHRPLP
+277 E
-289 RLRLCRQVYRHLL
+289 
-302 RRGLAGRPRV
+302 